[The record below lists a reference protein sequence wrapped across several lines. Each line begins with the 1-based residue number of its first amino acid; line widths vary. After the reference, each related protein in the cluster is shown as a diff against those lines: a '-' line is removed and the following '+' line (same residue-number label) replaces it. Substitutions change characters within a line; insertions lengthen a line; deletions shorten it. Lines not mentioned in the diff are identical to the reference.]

1 MHVNSFVKIGLNA
14 FLPVG
19 CTGLWDGVLLIW
31 KLQHKP
37 SSSYAL
43 QRISIFVQIG
53 IANFKK
59 MLCKGVA
66 KARGRVLQS
75 VMTLQT
81 DPAAGSL
88 QGVWASFRPLLE
100 TLLELYCENGMNTLI
115 MQTSE
120 PVIFPVVNEQP
131 AKRYL
136 QVFIASQC
144 EFQSS
149 LGLTAVP

>member
-1 MHVNSFVKIGLNA
+1 
-14 FLPVG
+14 
-19 CTGLWDGVLLIW
+19 
-31 KLQHKP
+31 
-37 SSSYAL
+37 
-43 QRISIFVQIG
+43 
-53 IANFKK
+53 

-115 MQTSE
+115 M
-120 PVIFPVVNEQP
+120 
-131 AKRYL
+131 
-136 QVFIASQC
+136 
-144 EFQSS
+144 
-149 LGLTAVP
+149 